1 MTGGFL
7 FEAFV
12 YLAAAVAMVPL
23 ARRLGLGSVLG
34 YLIAGVVIGPYGLR
48 LLGGGEGV
56 MHVAEFGVVMMLFVI
71 GLELEPS
78 TLWRLRGPI
87 LGMGGLQVL
96 LSAVVLGGGA
106 ALLGLGWQASAAIG
120 MTLALSSTAIVLQTL
135 AEKGVLKT
143 AGGQSAFS
151 VLLFQDIAVIP
162 MLALFPILGASVQVA
177 DVRTGNT
184 ADDAARAVHAIDHT
198 WVGGLPGWA
207 QTLAVLAAVALVVL
221 GGRYAVG
228 PLFRALARTRLRE
241 IFTAAA
247 LLLVTGIALLMTQV
261 GLSPALGTF
270 LAGVVLAN
278 SEYRHELESDIEPFK
293 GLLLGLFFIGVGASV
308 DFGLVAA
315 RPLGIAGLVLGIIA
329 VKLVVLFVLARGFRL
344 ARDQALL
351 VAFALPQVGEFAFVL
366 LAFGAQ
372 SGVFGAEVARPLV
385 AVVALTMALTPL
397 LILFGERVVL
407 PRWGGSRRAAVT
419 EREADI
425 PAERGTVLIAG
436 FGDFGST
443 VGRLLRANGVPT
455 TVLDIDSDRVDLLR
469 SMGMSV
475 YYGDATRIDL
485 LHAAGAERARAIVVA
500 LDTPERTLALVGE
513 VQRHFPHLA
522 IMTRAF
528 DWDDAHA
535 LLAAGVPHVYR
546 ESLDTAVRL
555 GVDALHLLGFRAHAA
570 HRAGQ
575 RFVRH
580 DEESMRELTALRR
593 GDDQR
598 AYVGAVRRR
607 IEQLE
612 AMLRAD
618 LAERDLDA
626 DGGWDPETL
635 REEARSSAWAPPA
648 PTTTGN

>member
-1 MTGGFL
+1 MNGGFL

-96 LSAVVLGGGA
+96 LSAMVLGGAA
-106 ALLGLGWQASAAIG
+106 ALLGLPWQAAAAIG

-162 MLALFPILGASVQVA
+162 MLALFPILGASVRGA
-177 DVRTGNT
+177 GSEAATGGGGHG
-184 ADDAARAVHAIDHT
+184 AAHT
-198 WVGGLPGWA
+198 WVSGLPGWA

-278 SEYRHELESDIEPFK
+278 SEYRHELESDVEPFK
-293 GLLLGLFFIGVGASV
+293 GLLLGLFFIGVGASI

-315 RPLGIAGLVLGIIA
+315 RPLAIAGLVLGILA
-329 VKLVVLFVLARGFRL
+329 LKLVVLFVLARAFRL

-372 SGVFGAEVARPLV
+372 AGVFDDGVARPLV

-397 LILFGERVVL
+397 LILLGERVVL
-407 PRWGGSRRAAVT
+407 ARFGKQGHSTAT
-419 EREADI
+419 SREADVI
-425 PAERGTVLIAG
+425 PTERGTVLIAG

-485 LHAAGAERARAIVVA
+485 LQAAGAEHARAIVVA
-500 LDTPERTLALVGE
+500 LDTPERTLALVRE
-513 VQRHFPHLA
+513 VQRHFPQLA
-522 IMTRAF
+522 IMARAF
-528 DWDDAHA
+528 DWNDAHE

-555 GVDALHLLGFRAHAA
+555 GTDALHLLGFRAHAA

-580 DEESMRELTALRR
+580 DEESMRELTALQR
-593 GDDQR
+593 GDDPR

-612 AMLRAD
+612 ALLRAD

-626 DGGWDPETL
+626 DGGWDPESL

-648 PTTTGN
+648 PTKAGD

>member
-1 MTGGFL
+1 
-7 FEAFV
+7 
-12 YLAAAVAMVPL
+12 
-23 ARRLGLGSVLG
+23 
-34 YLIAGVVIGPYGLR
+34 
-48 LLGGGEGV
+48 
-56 MHVAEFGVVMMLFVI
+56 MMLFVI

-96 LSAVVLGGGA
+96 VSAIVLGGA
-106 ALLGLGWQASAAIG
+106 AELLGLSWQASAAIG

-162 MLALFPILGASVQVA
+162 MLALFPILGASATSGRNAPAVA
-177 DVRTGNT
+177 HGPATTLV
-184 ADDAARAVHAIDHT
+184 A
-198 WVGGLPGWA
+198 GLPGWA
-207 QTLAVLAAVALVVL
+207 QTLAVLAAVGLVVL

-315 RPLGIAGLVLGIIA
+315 RPLAIAGLVLGIIA
-329 VKLVVLFVLARGFRL
+329 LKLVVLFVLARAFRL

-372 SGVFGAEVARPLV
+372 VGVFGAAVARPLV

-397 LILFGERVVL
+397 LILLGDRVVL
-407 PRWGGSRRAAVT
+407 PRFGGATRATAAG
-419 EREADI
+419 RDADV
-425 PAERGTVLIAG
+425 PTERGTVLIAG

-500 LDTPERTLALVGE
+500 LDTPERTLDLVRE
-513 VQRHFPHLA
+513 VQHHFPQLA
-522 IMTRAF
+522 IMARAF
-528 DWDDAHA
+528 DWTDAHE

-555 GVDALHLLGFRAHAA
+555 GTDALHLLGFRAHAA

-580 DEESMRELTALRR
+580 DEESMRELTALQR

-626 DGGWDPETL
+626 DGGWDPESL
-635 REEARSSAWAPPA
+635 REEARSSAWAPPPEGA
-648 PTTTGN
+648 PR

>member
-1 MTGGFL
+1 MSGGFL

-12 YLAAAVAMVPL
+12 YLAAAVATVPL
-23 ARRLGLGSVLG
+23 ARRVGLGSVLG
-34 YLIAGVVIGPYGLR
+34 YLIAGVVIGPYGLG

-71 GLELEPS
+71 GLELDPQ

-87 LGMGGLQVL
+87 LGMGGLQVA
-96 LSAVVLGGGA
+96 LSALVLGAGA
-106 ALLGLGWQASAAIG
+106 ALLGLGWQAAAAVG

-162 MLALFPILGASVQVA
+162 MLALFPILGASVGRVHA
-177 DVRTGNT
+177 STGSA
-184 ADDAARAVHAIDHT
+184 ADDAAQAAHATDHT

-207 QTLAVLAAVALVVL
+207 QTLAVLAAVALVVV
-221 GGRYAVG
+221 GGRYGVG

-241 IFTAAA
+241 ILTAAA

-278 SEYRHELESDIEPFK
+278 SEYRHELESDVEPFK

-315 RPLGIAGLVLGIIA
+315 RPLNIAGLVLGIMT
-329 VKLVVLFVLARGFRL
+329 VKLVVLLALARAFRL

-351 VAFALPQVGEFAFVL
+351 VAFSLAQVGEFAFVL
-366 LAFGAQ
+366 LAFGTQ
-372 SGVFGAEVARPLV
+372 SGVFGDDVAAPLV
-385 AVVALTMALTPL
+385 AAVALSMALTPL
-397 LILFGERVVL
+397 LIVLEERVVQ
-407 PRWGGSRRAAVT
+407 PRWGTRASVAAFG
-419 EREADI
+419 RDADV
-425 PAERGTVLIAG
+425 PDERGTVLIAG

-443 VGRLLRANGVPT
+443 VGRLLRANGFPT

-469 SMGMSV
+469 SMGMTV

-500 LDTPERTLALVGE
+500 LDTPERTLDLVRA
-513 VQRHFPHLA
+513 VQHHWPRLA
-522 IMTRAF
+522 IMARAF
-528 DWDDAHA
+528 DWDDAHE

-555 GVDALHLLGFRAHAA
+555 GTDALHLLGFRAYAA
-570 HRAGQ
+570 HRAGL

-580 DEESMRELTALRR
+580 DEQTLRELTALRR

-598 AYVGAVRRR
+598 AYVGEVRRR

-626 DGGWDPETL
+626 DGGWDPESL

-648 PTTTGN
+648 PAKSGD